1 MCVSPTAIWG
11 KRLTEDGNMATKTY
25 RRKPDALTQRDGYT
39 DPIAE
44 GIHHSIKPLDRVA
57 TEMELKW
64 GCDRL
69 PGLVSPEM
77 AAKFGSAKAKLDAA
91 IELNAATDV
100 ARTAGVMVRGWA
112 ALDAEATKGGHKPLE
127 PNIWSHTT
135 EAGFTFA
142 VAQGNADAIKAIKTR
157 PDLDG
162 VRVYSLDEIG
172 RLLESG
178 SMDLVNTVKDSWP
191 GATVTAVRPLR
202 GDAMDDE
209 VPW

>member
-1 MCVSPTAIWG
+1 
-11 KRLTEDGNMATKTY
+11 MATKTT

-44 GIHHSIKPLDRVA
+44 GIHHSIKPLDRIA
-57 TEMELKW
+57 AEMEIKW

-91 IELNAATDV
+91 IENNAPSDV
-100 ARTAGVMVRGWA
+100 AKTTSVMMRGWA
-112 ALDAEATKGGHKPLE
+112 ALDAEAVKGGHKPLE
-127 PNIWSHTT
+127 PQIWSQTT
-135 EAGFTFA
+135 EAGFKFA
-142 VAQGNADAIKAIKTR
+142 VAQGNADAIKAIKTQQ
-157 PDLDG
+157 DLEG
-162 VRVYSLDEIG
+162 VAVYSLDEIG

-191 GATVTAVRPLR
+191 GATVTAVRPHR
-202 GDAMDDE
+202 GDDPNDE
-209 VPW
+209 LPW

>member
-1 MCVSPTAIWG
+1 MCPPRRSGA
-11 KRLTEDGNMATKTY
+11 KRLTKGYNMATKTY

-69 PGLVSPEM
+69 PGLVSPQT

-91 IELNAATDV
+91 IENNAPADV
-100 ARTAGVMVRGWA
+100 AKTAGVMMRGWA

-127 PNIWSHTT
+127 PHIWSHTT
-135 EAGFTFA
+135 DAGFKFA
-142 VAQGNADAIKAIKTR
+142 VAQGNPDALKAIITYAG
-157 PDLDG
+157 LEG
-162 VRVYSLDEIG
+162 VAVYSLDEIG
-172 RLLESG
+172 RLLESK
-178 SMDLVNTVKDSWP
+178 SMELVNAAKERFP
-191 GATVTAVRPLR
+191 GATVKAVRMPPA
-202 GDAMDDE
+202 GEMVDE
-209 VPW
+209 VPF

>member
-1 MCVSPTAIWG
+1 
-11 KRLTEDGNMATKTY
+11 MATKTY

-39 DPIAE
+39 DPIAD
-44 GIHHSIKPLDRVA
+44 GIHHSIKPLDRIA
-57 TEMELKW
+57 TEMEIKW

-69 PGLVSPEM
+69 PGLVSPQT

-91 IELNAATDV
+91 IELNVAAEV
-100 ARTAGVMVRGWA
+100 ARTAGVMMRGWA
-112 ALDAEATKGGHKPLE
+112 ALDAEAAKGGHTPLE

-135 EAGFTFA
+135 EAGFKFA
-142 VAQGNADAIKAIKTR
+142 VAQGNADAIKALTTQ

-172 RLLESG
+172 RLLESA
-178 SMDLVNTVKDSWP
+178 SMSLVNAAKERFP
-191 GATVTAVRPLR
+191 GATVKAVRTPLPD
-202 GDAMDDE
+202 GMNDE